1 MIMLMLLGCVWLAGG
16 ILLHFSNSLPF
27 TIQSWIVLVVLIIL
41 SGMLLFAGQKSQN
54 PDDAPG
60 SDDASASATGP
71 SNTNSETA
79 ASSGSGKNWLI
90 TLLVV
95 GVIGGMIWWVSTLP
109 TSSSYT
115 VSGLVYEDNGKK
127 FVTFDI
133 PKRWQQNSCFSL
145 DTIINA
151 KVVTIAGVDE
161 VIKISPTNGRCWG
174 GEKKVRHVTFRLAD
188 KSVSRVSVTFEKK

>member
-1 MIMLMLLGCVWLAGG
+1 MTIPIILVILFWVLLLGGLLA
-16 ILLHFSNSLPF
+16 LLVATKNTHRN
-27 TIQSWIVLVVLIIL
+27 L
-41 SGMLLFAGQKSQN
+41 SPQTTAQPTV
-54 PDDAPG
+54 PDSD
-60 SDDASASATGP
+60 DDASSTTGP
-71 SNTNSETA
+71 SSTGGETTA
-79 ASSGSGKNWLI
+79 ISGSGRNWWLI
-90 TLLVV
+90 ALLIL
-95 GVIGGMIWWVSTLP
+95 GVIGGGIWWVSTLP

-115 VSGLVYEDNGKK
+115 VSGLVYEDNSKK

-133 PKRWQQNSCFSL
+133 PKKWQQNSCFSI

-161 VIKISPTNGRCWG
+161 VIKISPTNGRCWS

>member
-1 MIMLMLLGCVWLAGG
+1 MTIPIILVILFWVLLLGGLLA
-16 ILLHFSNSLPF
+16 LLVATKNTHRNFSPQTTAQPTVPVS
-27 TIQSWIVLVVLIIL
+27 
-41 SGMLLFAGQKSQN
+41 
-54 PDDAPG
+54 D
-60 SDDASASATGP
+60 DDASASATGP
-71 SNTNSETA
+71 SSTGGETTA
-79 ASSGSGKNWLI
+79 ISGSGRNWWLI
-90 TLLVV
+90 ALLVMV
-95 GVIGGMIWWVSTLP
+95 VIGGGIWWVSTLP

-115 VSGLVYEDNGKK
+115 VSGLVYEDNSKK

-133 PKRWQQNSCFSL
+133 PKKWQQNSCFSI

-161 VIKISPTNGRCWG
+161 VIKISPTNGRCWS